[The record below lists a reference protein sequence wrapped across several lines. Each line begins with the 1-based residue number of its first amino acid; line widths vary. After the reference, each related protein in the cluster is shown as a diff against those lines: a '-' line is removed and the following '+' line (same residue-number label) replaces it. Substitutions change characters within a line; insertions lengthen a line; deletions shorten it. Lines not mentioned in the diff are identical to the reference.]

1 MVTAYWEAYCEDIAA
16 EAVAHIVKHTKSSSL
31 LPEELKKQ
39 LAKELKAAPHEL
51 EVWKI
56 ADRGWEKYL
65 SDRLE
70 QLKEKRNRELN
81 TPKTAQI
88 DDLFFKALG
97 IKTISASWK
106 WKRMSANQAGA
117 KLDKYVTLRD
127 FVFYSPMI
135 ADGAGEGLC
144 GQHDGRCVEG
154 CLLARGPFSGRGG
167 TDEGIAL
174 DAHDGGDQRLP
185 LGIVER

>member
-1 MVTAYWEAYCEDIAA
+1 M
-16 EAVAHIVKHTKSSSL
+16 
-31 LPEELKKQ
+31 PEELKKQ

-117 KLDKYVTLRD
+117 KLDKYVTLRGS
-127 FVFYSPMI
+127 V
-135 ADGAGEGLC
+135 A
-144 GQHDGRCVEG
+144 HR
-154 CLLARGPFSGRGG
+154 GRGS
-167 TDEGIAL
+167 TSIKKSHVKDYFNFIKTLA
-174 DAHDGGDQRLP
+174 AKTGGAVNLHVKKITGRSLWT
-185 LGIVER
+185 